1 MISACN
7 ARHRYGILLK
17 NKGGAI
23 LVPGSELNREA
34 GDERGVEVVSEN
46 Y

>member
-7 ARHRYGILLK
+7 ARHCYAILLK
-17 NKGGAI
+17 NKGGAV
-23 LVPGSELNREA
+23 LVPGSELNRED
-34 GDERGVEVVSEN
+34 GDECGVEVMSEN